1 MRHILIAG
9 HSRISEGI
17 ASAVELIIGEKIKY
31 FNAYLPGE
39 PFFVGKIMEEI
50 KKYSCDDEVIIVTDM
65 LGGSVNNEMQN
76 FLNYDNVHLICGMN
90 LALII
95 GLVMADENENISTVI
110 EECIEEA
117 KSGISYCNLWKH
129 KEAQDLDEF

>member
-50 KKYSCDDEVIIVTDM
+50 KKYSCDDEVIIVTDI

-110 EECIEEA
+110 EECI
-117 KSGISYCNLWKH
+117 
-129 KEAQDLDEF
+129 